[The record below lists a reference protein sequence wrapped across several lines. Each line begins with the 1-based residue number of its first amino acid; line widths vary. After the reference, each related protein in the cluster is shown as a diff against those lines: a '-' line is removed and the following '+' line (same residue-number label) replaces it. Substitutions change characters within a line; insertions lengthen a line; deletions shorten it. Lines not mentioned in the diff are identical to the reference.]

1 MQSTYIDLDFL
12 KQVQGYGMY
21 PRIAAQHL
29 DTAVRS
35 FTIFMLRLK
44 DLFLKDCIYLFMK
57 DTHREAETQA
67 EGEAG
72 SLQRARCGTQS
83 RVPRIVI

>member
-29 DTAVRS
+29 DTAVKE
-35 FTIFMLRLK
+35 FY
-44 DLFLKDCIYLFMK
+44 YLYAQ
-57 DTHREAETQA
+57 T
-67 EGEAG
+67 
-72 SLQRARCGTQS
+72 
-83 RVPRIVI
+83 